1 MYIKKACIFIPA
13 SSGGSDDDY
22 KKMTTET
29 LSSNI
34 RDAITNK
41 FWTNYSDCKREVKWK
56 TEEHRIGP
64 APRDEWKGNKIRYF
78 LVSKVGLFKHRVLNY
93 PPPDGN
99 LGPCDFTSILAFK
112 AFKLDW

>member
-1 MYIKKACIFIPA
+1 MYIPA
-13 SSGGSDDDY
+13 SSSGSNDDY
-22 KKMTTET
+22 KKMTAEK

-78 LVSKVGLFKHRVLNY
+78 YVNNSKNTFIVDFQLNGDILFIFGKNFCPELIWSPIY
-93 PPPDGN
+93 
-99 LGPCDFTSILAFK
+99 
-112 AFKLDW
+112 